1 MHIHVRFLIIGLITV
16 IAACS
21 ARDRQ
26 EEVRTDTTR
35 SRDSA
40 VSTIAIRSRD
50 TSMNTAVPK
59 DSVGLS
65 AYEDSIIGELPI
77 GSPGIVIANGDT
89 LRSLGYGFL
98 QDSSAKDYSFLYY
111 SRNSVSYIRVVRRS
125 SDALRD
131 LATRSTTSR
140 LRLPAIDSTQHLVM
154 EGYCVLDGKDAPLII
169 AITGTAGDSTY
180 WRARHAWKLD
190 TGAGILREIPI
201 AGVMCSHVSGEE

>member
-1 MHIHVRFLIIGLITV
+1 MHIGVRILIIGPITV

-21 ARDRQ
+21 AGDRQ
-26 EEVRTDTTR
+26 EEVRTGTTR

-40 VSTIAIRSRD
+40 VSTTAIRSRD
-50 TSMNTAVPK
+50 SSVNAAVPK

-65 AYEDSIIGELPI
+65 AYEDSIIGQLPI
-77 GSPGIVIANGDT
+77 GSPGIVTANGDT

-111 SRNSVSYIRVVRRS
+111 SRNDVPYIRVVRRS
-125 SDALRD
+125 SEALRGPP
-131 LATRSTTSR
+131 TRSTTSR

-169 AITGTAGDSTY
+169 AITGTAGDSAY
-180 WRARHAWKLD
+180 WHARHAWKLD
-190 TGAGILREIPI
+190 TGAGILRKIPI